1 MDSAF
6 FTPNSKTKTMGKSFK
21 VKTYE
26 PPHQRVWNEIR
37 RRSQGFTLVEVA
49 EAGSMQINSARA
61 FIDGLK
67 AAGFLIVIAEKPNR
81 RYQLVRDTGY
91 TPPEIRR
98 DGSFIKPKN
107 SELFEKSMWNTL
119 RITRAAVDAHELA
132 ALSSND
138 EITVPSR
145 IAEEY
150 LVMLWC
156 AGYVSKLGT
165 RTDKKTKYQLLP
177 DMNTGS
183 KPPTI
188 RSIRQVVD
196 QNTNELMFQ
205 ESHVF
210 EEELKHGSLLKQGI
224 KK

>member
-6 FTPNSKTKTMGKSFK
+6 FTPNSKSMVMGKNSK
-21 VKTYE
+21 VNTYE

-37 RRSQGFTLVEVA
+37 QRSEGFTLLEVA
-49 EAGSMQINSARA
+49 EAGSMRINSARA

-67 AAGFLIVIAEKPNR
+67 AAGFLSVISEKPT
-81 RYQLVRDTGY
+81 RYRLERDSGY

-98 DGSFIKPKN
+98 DGSFVKPKN
-107 SELFEKSMWNTL
+107 SELIEKAMWNTL
-119 RITRAAVDAHELA
+119 RITRAAVNAHELA

-138 EITVPSR
+138 ELTVPTHVS
-145 IAEEY
+145 EEY

-165 RTDKKTKYQLLP
+165 KTDKKTKYQLLP

-188 RSIRQVVD
+188 RSIHQVVD

-205 ESHVF
+205 GSHVF
-210 EEELKHGSLLKQGI
+210 EQELKHGSLLKQGL

>member
-1 MDSAF
+1 MEGAF
-6 FTPNSKTKTMGKSFK
+6 FRTNSKVTMRRNLKAT
-21 VKTYE
+21 TYT

-37 RRSQGFTLVEVA
+37 QRSEGFTLVEVA

-67 AAGFLIVIAEKPNR
+67 AAGFISVISQKPII
-81 RYQLVRDTGY
+81 RYCLERDTGY
-91 TPPEIRR
+91 SAPEIRR
-98 DGSFIKPKN
+98 DGSFIKPKT
-107 SELFEKSMWNTL
+107 SEMIEKAMWNTL
-119 RITRAAVDAHELA
+119 RITRAAVNAHELA

-138 EITVPSR
+138 EINIPAR
-145 IAEEY
+145 IADEY

-156 AGYVSKLGT
+156 AGYVSNLGSK
-165 RTDKKTKYQLLP
+165 TDKKTKYQLLP
-177 DMNTGS
+177 DMNTGA

-188 RSIRQVVD
+188 RNIRQVVD
-196 QNTNELMFQ
+196 QNTNALMFQ

>member
-1 MDSAF
+1 MEGAF
-6 FTPNSKTKTMGKSFK
+6 FNTNSKSKMSKSSK
-21 VKTYE
+21 VNTYE
-26 PPHQRVWNEIR
+26 TPHQRVWNEIR
-37 RRSQGFTLVEVA
+37 QRSEGFSLVEVA
-49 EAGSMQINSARA
+49 EAGSMQMNSARA

-67 AAGFLIVIAEKPNR
+67 AAGFVSVVSQKPTI
-81 RYQLVRDTGY
+81 RYCLERDTGY
-91 TPPEIRR
+91 KAPEIRR
-98 DGSFIKPKN
+98 DGSFIKPKK
-107 SELFEKSMWNTL
+107 SEMIEKAMWNTL
-119 RITRAAVDAHELA
+119 RITRAAVNAHELA

-138 EITVPSR
+138 EIIVPVYV
-145 IAEEY
+145 ADEY

-156 AGYVSKLGT
+156 AGYVSKLGN

-177 DMNTGS
+177 DKNTGA

-196 QNTNELMFQ
+196 QNTNALMFQ